1 MNLSVRF
8 LAALLALLPWSLPAI
23 AQPHTVA
30 AVRADRTNLR
40 AQPSKDAEVLASLHK
55 GELLEVLGEELPA
68 GQKEIWSRVVLP
80 SSVLVWVHSPGLD
93 KAGVVRNETVNFR
106 AGPGKNYSIIGS
118 LRRGDS
124 VVILR
129 EFDNWLQIAPP
140 KGSTAYVASRLL
152 GSPEAPL
159 PTPTVSTAPPA
170 QKLRNTPEEPTPTT
184 TSLLPPSGA
193 VPEKALEGSADPAPN
208 SPDAPTLQ
216 TPVPPRAKTSR
227 DTPFPDPA
235 WASIAKPVT
244 PEQKPTAPA
253 ATAPPTPPPVAPVST
268 PTQVEKVSQKKT
280 TPESAHAILAPQ
292 RTGSPRDQ
300 LKAGDRT
307 TSYPLL
313 TSDPDPGRPK
323 PGSPPLAPREVIRDG
338 VVRLTWSPQA
348 PSDYELRSVYS
359 GEGVLNYLYLEPQS
373 DLKKF
378 VGKQVRVQGEE
389 YLDSRW
395 QTPVLKVKTI
405 ELNP

>member
-1 MNLSVRF
+1 MNLSVRI
-8 LAALLALLPWSLPAI
+8 LAALLALVAWNLPAI

-55 GELLEVLGEELPA
+55 GELLEVLGEEVPV
-68 GQKEIWSRVVLP
+68 GQKEIWSRVALP
-80 SSVLVWVHSPGLD
+80 SSVMVWVYSPGVD
-93 KAGVVRNETVNFR
+93 KAGVVKNETVNFR
-106 AGPGKNYSIIGS
+106 AGPGRNYTILGS

-124 VVILR
+124 VVIIR

-140 KGSTAYVASRLL
+140 RGSTAYVASRLL
-152 GSPEAPL
+152 ASPEAAANAK
-159 PTPTVSTAPPA
+159 APPP
-170 QKLRNTPEEPTPTT
+170 QKPKPIPEEPASPTV
-184 TSLLPPSGA
+184 PPSPPSSPVSGNTLD
-193 VPEKALEGSADPAPN
+193 VTQDPASNP
-208 SPDAPTLQ
+208 SQEPTLQ
-216 TPVPPRAKTSR
+216 TPVSQGPKTSKE
-227 DTPFPDPA
+227 TPFPDPA

-244 PEQKPTAPA
+244 PEPKTTTPA
-253 ATAPPTPPPVAPVST
+253 VPLQPTPPPVVPAPPTSVEKEST
-268 PTQVEKVSQKKT
+268 PKEAP
-280 TPESAHAILAPQ
+280 PEPKRATLLPLRS
-292 RTGSPRDQ
+292 GSPRDQ
-300 LKAGDRT
+300 VSSGDRNAI
-307 TSYPLL
+307 YPVL
-313 TSDPDPGRPK
+313 TADPDPGRPR
-323 PGSPPLAPREVIRDG
+323 PGSPLPEPRAVTRDG

-348 PSDYELRSVYS
+348 PSDYELGSLYS

-395 QTPVLKVKTI
+395 RTPVLKVKTI